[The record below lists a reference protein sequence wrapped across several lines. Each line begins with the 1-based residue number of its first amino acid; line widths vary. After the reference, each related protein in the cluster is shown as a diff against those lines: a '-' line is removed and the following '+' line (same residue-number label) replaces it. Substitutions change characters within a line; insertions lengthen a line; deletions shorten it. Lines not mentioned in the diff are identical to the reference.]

1 MKRALKD
8 NRDIFAGQDFYI
20 GIDELLGFRN
30 HPNLPEDEEV
40 PGKKVL
46 SADRDLVGR
55 Q

>member
-1 MKRALKD
+1 MTRAPKD
-8 NRDIFAGQDFYI
+8 NQDAFAGQKFYI

-46 SADRDLVGR
+46 SAEC
-55 Q
+55 